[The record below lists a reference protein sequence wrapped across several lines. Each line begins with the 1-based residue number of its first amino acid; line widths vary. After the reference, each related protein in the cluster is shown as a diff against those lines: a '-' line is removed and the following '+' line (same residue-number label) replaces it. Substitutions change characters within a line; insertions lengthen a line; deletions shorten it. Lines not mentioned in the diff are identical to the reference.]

1 MRELLRSI
9 GSLHSLAVFEAAAR
23 LGSFTKAAEE
33 LNVSQPAV
41 SQAVRRLEELIGV
54 PLFRRGHRSIEL
66 TDAGALLQH
75 DVSESFVRV
84 LSTVRHLGRLAR
96 TGHVTLSVSTAFANY
111 WMVPRLQDFRA
122 RHPGVDLRLQTTDKE
137 VDLAQEGIAL
147 GVRRGEGVWKGY
159 EAALIAPEVLSAV
172 ASPGFLAQQ
181 APISDLSTL
190 RHAPLIHLEEPYR
203 VRPSWQDWFKALG
216 QDYRDEGEGLRLNDY
231 ALVLQAAMAGEGIA
245 MGYAHVVEPLT
256 EKRLL
261 AKAGPWEHRTGMGYF
276 LVWSERTTLSPAAT
290 HVRDWI
296 LAQPRR
302 GMEGA
307 SLDQSQTKSVL
318 VSRLAAVT
326 PSTRKA

>member
-1 MRELLRSI
+1 MRDLLRSV
-9 GSLHSLAVFEAAAR
+9 GSLHHLAVFEAAAR
-23 LGSFTKAAEE
+23 LGSFTKAAKE

-41 SQAVRRLEELIGV
+41 SQAVRRLEEMIGM

-66 TDAGALLQH
+66 TDAGALLYH
-75 DVSESFVRV
+75 DVGEGFARV

-137 VDLAQEGIAL
+137 LDLAQEGISL
-147 GVRRGEGVWKGY
+147 GVRRGEGTWKGY

-172 ASPGFLAQQ
+172 ASPAFLAAQD
-181 APISDLSTL
+181 PIEDLIALKRAS
-190 RHAPLIHLEEPYR
+190 LIHLEEPYR
-203 VRPSWQDWFKALG
+203 LRPAWRDWFRALG

-245 MGYAHVVEPLT
+245 MGYGHVVEPLI

-261 AKAGPWEHRTGMGYF
+261 VKVGPWEDDTGMGYY
-276 LVWSERTTLSPAAT
+276 LVWSERTRLSPAAS
-290 HVRDWI
+290 HVKDWI
-296 LAQPRR
+296 L
-302 GMEGA
+302 E
-307 SLDQSQTKSVL
+307 QSG
-318 VSRLAAVT
+318 
-326 PSTRKA
+326 